1 MSITPNVPPS
11 APPSNESYVYEPAP
25 TPRWIPLVIIV
36 LFIAVGALIY
46 VGYNSRTQLQYALTQ
61 SNNHADVLSKEL
73 DQTNSRVALL
83 RGQLDV
89 TSQKLGLTQ
98 AELARARTRAQQI
111 QQEQQD
117 SDAKLV
123 AQIGQVQKDSEAK
136 IGQVSTDLTG
146 AKTDIAATR
155 KDLDDT
161 KKSLTT
167 AVGDLNNQGVLIAR
181 NGEELEV
188 LKHLNDRN
196 IYDFKVKKSKQP
208 QHVGPVQILLRN
220 TDPKHYKFT
229 MTVIA
234 DDKSIEKKDRNV
246 DEPMQFFV
254 RGVRAPYELVV
265 FEVTKDG
272 ANGYLSTPKDTGG
285 PAATPASSGCS
296 ECARREFIQRGQR
309 PHRPPA
315 SAVTRKSASTF
326 AQSRARTS
334 RPAFRVWR

>member
-11 APPSNESYVYEPAP
+11 APPSNESYVYEPEP
-25 TPRWIPLVIIV
+25 TPRWIPIVIIL
-36 LFIAVGALIY
+36 LFIAVGVLIY
-46 VGYNSRTQLQYALTQ
+46 VGYSSRTQLQYALAQ

-83 RGQLDV
+83 RAQLDV

-98 AELARARTRAQQI
+98 AELARARTMAQQI

-123 AQIGQVQKDSEAK
+123 AQIGQVQKDNEAK

-161 KKSLTT
+161 KKNLTT
-167 AVGDLNNQGVLIAR
+167 AIGDLNNQGVLIAR

-188 LKHLNDRN
+188 LKHMNDRN

-246 DEPMQFFV
+246 DEPMQFYV

-265 FEVTKDG
+265 MEVTKDG
-272 ANGYLSTPKDTGG
+272 VNGYLSTPKETGSALPANAAPSSG
-285 PAATPASSGCS
+285 SAAAPANTGSAAVAPVSAPAAANTAPTGP
-296 ECARREFIQRGQR
+296 
-309 PHRPPA
+309 PHL
-315 SAVTRKSASTF
+315 
-326 AQSRARTS
+326 Q
-334 RPAFRVWR
+334 